1 MVDERGVL
9 WVFQLTTLYL
19 VGVNLFAIDTNI
31 QIPYQYSDRLQDT
44 KMFQKQ
50 HHHHLS
56 LYREDRWGTTYDF
69 KSNAGEKK
77 RKKGWGGGGG
87 AVQLR
92 RCHWLVA
99 DLKKWS
105 LWLIYNTVNEQIFQF
120 WDDDDDTDDV
130 GDNDEEVKKRE
141 RVFFFNIDSININVY
156 TLISID
162 VITHPYPLISM
173 LNKSF
178 SSFTSSS
185 SSPTSSRC
193 RHNHLKIKGCVH
205 SVYYIR

>member
-1 MVDERGVL
+1 MSEIIVKDIKKNNDNNLIIIKIITELMVDERGVL

-56 LYREDRWGTTYDF
+56 LYREDRWGTKYYF

-77 RKKGWGGGGG
+77 RKKGWGGVGG

-92 RCHWLVA
+92 RCH
-99 DLKKWS
+99 
-105 LWLIYNTVNEQIFQF
+105 
-120 WDDDDDTDDV
+120 
-130 GDNDEEVKKRE
+130 
-141 RVFFFNIDSININVY
+141 
-156 TLISID
+156 
-162 VITHPYPLISM
+162 
-173 LNKSF
+173 
-178 SSFTSSS
+178 
-185 SSPTSSRC
+185 
-193 RHNHLKIKGCVH
+193 
-205 SVYYIR
+205 